1 MMKRLLPIL
10 LMAIPFLFACE
21 RSESKLKA
29 VDRQELEDL
38 MKEIHALANSETCTN
53 PEEWSFTAVGSKAC
67 GGPQTYIA
75 YPNSIDTVKFLALV
89 KEYTA
94 AEDRY
99 NKKHEITSDCMFVM
113 PPDGVQCQDGKAVL
127 IYNNLQKLE

>member
-38 MKEIHALANSETCTN
+38 MKEIQALANSETCTD

-75 YPNSIDTVKFLALV
+75 YPNSIDTVKFLALAT
-89 KEYTA
+89 EYTA

-99 NKKHEITSDCMFVM
+99 NKKHKIITARLFVT
-113 PPDGVQCQDGKAVL
+113 PPAGVDCQDANALL
-127 IYNNLQKLE
+127 IYNNLQPLQ